1 MFVFPHK
8 IVLKTCGTTTL
19 LKAVPYILEIAKTRC
34 GYESVYRLFYSRK
47 SFMFPE
53 KQLGPHRSWEEEVN
67 YLDNHFGKCLG
78 EEEEVNM
85 SVVSHAV
92 YRQWCFLCDW

>member
-67 YLDNHFGKCLG
+67 YLDNHVGKCLG
-78 EEEEVNM
+78 DGGDQKER
-85 SVVSHAV
+85 SVSYCV
-92 YRQWCFLCDW
+92 